1 MEIGEREEIERENQ
15 QERERNRKMSGGY
28 AASMKRYKIAYSCR
42 QILHCIAKLVY
53 IFPNKISQSKK
64 YIQASSSCF
73 LFSTTTDT
81 NVYTYKCTIYKT
93 LTNRRMHNY

>member
-15 QERERNRKMSGGY
+15 QDRERNRKMSGGY

-42 QILHCIAKLVY
+42 SYDCQILHCIAKLVY

-64 YIQASSSCF
+64 YTSKF
-73 LFSTTTDT
+73 LLFSVF
-81 NVYTYKCTIYKT
+81 NNNRYKCI
-93 LTNRRMHNY
+93 HI